1 MKKFIQFIRED
12 SMAVTLN
19 QLLTEKKVNNT
30 DAADINEIML
40 GYYLAGTWGKFN
52 DSNDAKT
59 QLQFKIDKVGNDV
72 YSEQD
77 RKAQVMSNEVI
88 SWARANGYNG
98 IVEKVWWTARP
109 GVLAKAVGR
118 SVDSRKNPTDVLIRF
133 TNGEFLG
140 VSAKSTKSQGDI
152 GFKNPGMGTVE
163 KNLNIQLSD
172 IPQKALD
179 TLLKEFP
186 NLSKSANTRKN
197 EIRADKFIS
206 KRAEELGKVVL
217 SDIADKL
224 LKTLETKNEVLD
236 YLLDDWLDA
245 KNAVYPRYIKVTGMR
260 SGAKI
265 EDPLRNSKISALTSG
280 NIKFIKVGNDSVG
293 VIANNKRIMKM
304 RAKYESQKLS
314 SSMKFSGDPWK

>member
-1 MKKFIQFIRED
+1 MKKFIQFVRED

-19 QLLTEKKVNNT
+19 QLLTEKTVNNT

-52 DSNDAKT
+52 DSNDART
-59 QLQFKIDKVGNDV
+59 QLQFKIDKVGNDA
-72 YSEQD
+72 YSEQN
-77 RKAQVMSNEVI
+77 RKAQVMADEVI

-152 GFKNPGMGTVE
+152 GFKNPGIGTVE
-163 KNLNIQLSD
+163 RNLNVTLSD

-197 EIRADKFIS
+197 EIRADKFIA

-224 LKTLETKNEVLD
+224 LTTLQTKNEVLD

-280 NIKFIKVGNDSVG
+280 KIKFIKVGNDSVG